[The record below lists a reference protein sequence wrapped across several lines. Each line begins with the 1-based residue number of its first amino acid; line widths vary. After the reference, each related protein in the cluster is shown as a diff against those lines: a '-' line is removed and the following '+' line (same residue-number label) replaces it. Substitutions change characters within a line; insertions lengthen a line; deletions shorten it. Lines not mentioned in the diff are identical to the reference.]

1 LKAFAAELELDTKA
15 FNECMDSGK
24 YTEEVQQ
31 MSQTARQIGVQSTP
45 SFAINGQA
53 LVGAQPFD
61 VFQQVI
67 EGYLAE
73 Q

>member
-1 LKAFAAELELDTKA
+1 LKSFAVELGLDTTA
-15 FNECMDSGK
+15 FNACMDDGK
-24 YTEEVQQ
+24 YTEEIQQ
-31 MSQTARQIGVQSTP
+31 MSQVARQIGVQSTP

-67 EGYLAE
+67 EGYL
-73 Q
+73 QGQ

>member
-1 LKAFAAELELDTKA
+1 MDT
-15 FNECMDSGK
+15 GK
-24 YTEEVQQ
+24 YTEAVQE
-31 MSQTARQIGVQSTP
+31 MSQVARQIGVQSTP

-67 EGYLAE
+67 DSYLAG